1 MSRSTKLTRRATY
14 FQITQVHRCPA
25 DRNDRNELTAD
36 VVATRQRF
44 ARRRRRRT
52 SVEQTKGAARAV
64 GQCS

>member
-14 FQITQVHRCPA
+14 FQITQVHRCQT
-25 DRNDRNELTAD
+25 DRNDRDKLTAD
-36 VVATRQRF
+36 VIAARQRF

-52 SVEQTKGAARAV
+52 GVVQTEGAARAV